1 MSRTF
6 PAILHPTG
14 VRTWSALST
23 KELQK
28 RLRTHGV
35 ISNNVS
41 FIHTRQIGSNVPD
54 CGNESRNGQSWKPRM
69 RQHMHRSPSAA
80 KSLSVNLNISICTFW
95 RAVHICCMFLAFVS
109 LSNKDMGLVACKDY
123 FIGGVKKNTVKDKRI
138 CRQASNMRQ

>member
-1 MSRTF
+1 MNLRKINNLHQKTCLGLSRQF
-6 PAILHPTG
+6 YIQLVCVLG
-14 VRTWSALST
+14 QRYLQ

-28 RLRTHGV
+28 HLRTHGV

-41 FIHTRQIGSNVPD
+41 FIHRRQIGSNIPD

-109 LSNKDMGLVACKDY
+109 LSNKEMGSVACEDY
-123 FIGGVKKNTVKDKRI
+123 FIGDVKKETL
-138 CRQASNMRQ
+138 